1 MTTRLLSNDELNNY
15 RSQVDE
21 CNKVYGEGVTDL
33 ESAIAWDF
41 YQYLIIDES
50 TVQVWEIE

>member
-41 YQYLIIDES
+41 YQYEIIDES

>member
-1 MTTRLLSNDELNNY
+1 MITRLLSNDELNAYKN
-15 RSQVDE
+15 QVDE

-41 YQYLIIDES
+41 YQYEIINKS
-50 TVQVWEIE
+50 TVQVWEM

>member
-41 YQYLIIDES
+41 YQYLIIDKS